1 MCEPITK
8 RHPFYANLRHLFRGL
23 AVPTPIEPPKPR
35 RRPSPSHVKSRL
47 FSFFRGRDER
57 QEQRIANRAEKD
69 LHSARM
75 NYPGW
80 CGRPESGELRAA

>member
-1 MCEPITK
+1 MK
-8 RHPFYANLRHLFRGL
+8 RNPSILGALISMMS
-23 AVPTPIEPPKPR
+23 AVIERDIEPPKPR
-35 RRPSPSHVKSRL
+35 RRPSPSHVKSRR

-80 CGRPESGELRAA
+80 CGRPESGELRAV